1 MRDTGAL
8 MGDGRAAVT
17 SLPHRPGQF
26 GVSAMERCREAPT
39 TTTTH
44 PFVHDVKLTGARKVQ
59 AQLTASQSSSA
70 LSSSSSVSGSSN
82 SSVFV
87 LLGISSSVLSQSG
100 SSPPQSLL
108 LKAVVLGCVLFP
120 IRIALATLCF
130 LLMWPIA
137 RLRLAGLSEEDRARP
152 VRGWRQWLLHPIV
165 LLLSRGVFFFT
176 GFLWIKVK
184 GQQAGQKE
192 APVLAVAPHS
202 GFLDML
208 VLCVSGLPTVV
219 SRSENS
225 KLPVI
230 GALLEFNQ
238 SVLVSRKDPESRRK
252 CVTQIKERLTS
263 NGYWPQMLMFPEGT
277 TTNGQAL
284 IKFKPG
290 AFLAGVPV
298 QPVLLHYPNKPDTV
312 RWTWKGISWLE
323 CLWYTT
329 SQLFT
334 NVTVEFLPVYTPS
347 QEEKENPELYADNVQ
362 KLMAKALD
370 VPATGYVMEGLFPA
384 TKLGGLS
391 LPLESPA
398 GETLRL
404 LKRQGFRTAQVETTM
419 NRLIDYCHSK
429 QRDTTVSVEQLA
441 SLLGLTDRKT
451 ATEICS
457 LYSKN
462 DTLDLRQLCLSVCTA
477 AGLRTPHSI
486 LQTAFML
493 YDSDGD
499 GLLSEGDLSG
509 LMAALAGV
517 PQYNVEEMYA
527 ELTTRGQPTEAAL
540 HDLLTTH
547 PTYQKFFNQC
557 YQSEG
562 AGLVIADGNHNGV
575 PNGKASSN
583 NNGFHNGNGVAHKK
597 VY

>member
-1 MRDTGAL
+1 
-8 MGDGRAAVT
+8 
-17 SLPHRPGQF
+17 
-26 GVSAMERCREAPT
+26 MERFQRCRGAST
-39 TTTTH
+39 TTTAH
-44 PFVHDVKLTGARKVQ
+44 PFVHDVKLTGTQK
-59 AQLTASQSSSA
+59 A
-70 LSSSSSVSGSSN
+70 LM
-82 SSVFV
+82 
-87 LLGISSSVLSQSG
+87 IS
-100 SSPPQSLL
+100 
-108 LKAVVLGCVLFP
+108 LGCILFP
-120 IRIALATLCF
+120 IRVALAVLFF

-137 RLRLAGLSEEDRARP
+137 RLRLAGLSEADRARP
-152 VRGWRQWLLHPIV
+152 VEGWRRWLFHPII
-165 LLLSRGVFFFT
+165 LFLSRGVFFFT

-184 GQQAGQKE
+184 GRQATQQE

-219 SRSENS
+219 SRSENT

-263 NGYWPQMLMFPEGT
+263 SGYWPQMLMFPEGT

-298 QPVLLHYPNKPDTV
+298 QPVLLHYPNKLDTV

-329 SQLFT
+329 SQFYT
-334 NVTVEFLPVYTPS
+334 NVTVEFLPVYRPS
-347 QEEKENPELYADNVQ
+347 QQEKESPELYADNVQ
-362 KLMAKALD
+362 KLMAKALG

-398 GETLRL
+398 GETLKL
-404 LKRQGFRTAQVETTM
+404 LKCHSFSIAQVETVMNTM
-419 NRLIDYCHSK
+419 IEYCHSK
-429 QRDTTVSVEQLA
+429 QDTMVTVEQLT
-441 SLLGLTDRKT
+441 SFLGLTDEKT
-451 ATEICS
+451 SAKICS

-462 DTLDLRQLCLSVCTA
+462 DTLDLRHLCLSVCTA
-477 AGLRTPHSI
+477 AGLRSPEALLH
-486 LQTAFML
+486 TAFTM

-499 GLLSEGDLSG
+499 GLLSAVDLSG
-509 LMAALAGV
+509 LMAALVGV
-517 PQYNVEEMYA
+517 PQYNIAEMYA

-540 HDLLTTH
+540 YDLLTTH
-547 PTYQKFFNQC
+547 PTYQKFLNECF
-557 YQSEG
+557 QSEG
-562 AGLVIADGNHNGV
+562 GGLAMADGNHF
-575 PNGKASSN
+575 PKGKASSN
-583 NNGFHNGNGVAHKK
+583 NNGIQNGNGVANKK
-597 VY
+597 DYD